1 MTAAAAA
8 RAGDGRTSP
17 LVRELAVLLFIIAC
31 SLLIRIW
38 WMDNPVVD
46 HDEQFYSYVATA
58 MLDGQLPYVDIW
70 DRKPLGLFLL
80 YEGAHALLGR
90 GAWAYL
96 VMANLFACVGAW
108 LSYRMA
114 ALLADRPTGWVAALL
129 YLLAMTV
136 FGCRG
141 AQSELL
147 FAPLCLGM
155 MVLAMVYPGSLRAMV
170 VAMLLG
176 GFALQIKYTAAPFC
190 AVFAGFVLLE
200 DYRRD
205 GAVVPLLGRA
215 SLYAL
220 AGLAPTLVIA
230 AWYAAAGHFGDFW
243 YANFVSIFERKTSV
257 GRFHPKT
264 LTVIAPFL
272 LMIAAGIWAW
282 FRLGQTYPRRASA
295 LVVVMTGGA
304 LASIYFP
311 SNVLAY
317 YYAFL
322 APFAVLLAVPFYD
335 LRQRAGWFGAAVLVA
350 ALIVIGNFPANIAG
364 SRADVAQFQALVA
377 RIKAGVKGSSL
388 YVFSGPTAAY
398 AATDK
403 RPQTKY
409 PFPFHSAEYM
419 EYGAV
424 GRPQEQIVADFLSRH
439 PTFVMTRSDYSL
451 YAGSYTA
458 PTVLKE
464 MREHYA
470 PVGHYLILGDGL
482 TLWQRRPDAP
492 A

>member
-1 MTAAAAA
+1 MTTGMA
-8 RAGDGRTSP
+8 DEGRP
-17 LVRELAVLLFIIAC
+17 GAFVRELPVLLFIVAS

-46 HDEQFYSYVATA
+46 HDEQFYSYFATA
-58 MLDGQLPYVDIW
+58 MLDGQMPYVDIW
-70 DRKPLGLFLL
+70 DRKPVGLFLL
-80 YEGAHALLGR
+80 YAGAHALLGR

-96 VMANLFACVGAW
+96 VMANLFACIGAW
-108 LSYRMA
+108 LTYRMA
-114 ALLADRPTGWVAALL
+114 ALLANRATGWVAALL

-147 FAPLCLGM
+147 FTPLCLAM
-155 MVLAMVYPGSLRAMV
+155 MYLALVYPGSLRAML

-190 AVFAGFVLLE
+190 AVFAAFVLVE
-200 DYRRD
+200 DYRRER
-205 GAVVPLLGRA
+205 ALLPVLVRA
-215 SLYAL
+215 GLYAL
-220 AGLAPTLVIA
+220 TGLAPTIVFALWFA
-230 AWYAAAGHFGDFW
+230 AVGHFGDFW

-272 LMIAAGIWAW
+272 LMIGAGVWAR
-282 FRLGQTYPRRASA
+282 FRLGLTYPRRASV
-295 LVVVMTGGA
+295 LVVVMTAGA

-322 APFAVLLAVPFYD
+322 GPFAVLLAVPFYD

-350 ALIVIGNFPANIAG
+350 GLVVTGNFPQNIAAG
-364 SRADVAQFQALVA
+364 RADVAQFHALVD
-377 RIKAGVKGSSL
+377 RIKAGGAGRTL
-388 YVFSGPTAAY
+388 YVFSGPTATY
-398 AATDK
+398 SATDT
-403 RPQTKY
+403 RPRAKY

-419 EYGAV
+419 EHGAV
-424 GRPQEQIVADFLSRH
+424 GRPQEQIVAEFLAKR
-439 PTFVMTRSDYSL
+439 PMFILTRSDMDYYST
-451 YAGSYTA
+451 SFTA
-458 PTVLKE
+458 PTV
-464 MREHYA
+464 MREVHARYV
-470 PVGHYLILGDGL
+470 PVGQYLILGDGL
-482 TLWQRRPDAP
+482 MLWQRVKQ
-492 A
+492 